1 MIKAVEILMVKVI
14 EGIILHSSTSLDELK
29 QHESSKEKPSLDAIS
44 EIKSVLNLQMI

>member
-1 MIKAVEILMVKVI
+1 MLALI
-14 EGIILHSSTSLDELK
+14 ESIILHSSTSLDELE